1 MKSLVAFAFAVL
13 VVLPLAGC
21 REEPVTETSTNRQF
35 DTAAHATEIQQWQ
48 TRRSERLQ
56 AEDGWLSLIG
66 LFWIEEGQNVVTVP
80 SKSVPEP
87 IRLTRSGAAVTL
99 QPSAG
104 MTIEGQPVAQPVV
117 LRADTNPQGPTIV
130 QIGSVRFNVIER
142 GPRLGLRVK
151 DAQADTRVHFL
162 GLEYY
167 PIDPKW
173 RVEARFEPYNPP
185 KKILIDDVTGMRSE
199 SISPG
204 ALVLTIDGRE
214 YRLDPVIEEGT
225 EDLFVIFKDATS
237 RDTTYPA
244 GRYLYTKRPGSD
256 GKTVIDFNKAYN
268 PPCAFTAFATCPL
281 PPPQNRLPIRIEAG
295 EKKYEGTH

>member
-1 MKSLVAFAFAVL
+1 MKSLVALAFAVL
-13 VVLPLAGC
+13 VILPVAGC
-21 REEPVTETSTNRQF
+21 REEPVTDVVTKPQF
-35 DTAAHATEIQQWQ
+35 DPASHATEIKQWQ

-87 IRLTRSGAAVTL
+87 IHLTRSGTAVTL
-99 QPSAG
+99 QPAPG
-104 MTIEGQPVAQPVV
+104 MTIEGQPVAQPMV
-117 LRADTNPQGPTIV
+117 LRADTNSQGPTIV
-130 QIGSVRFNVIER
+130 QIGAVRFNVIER

-151 DAQADTRVHFL
+151 DAQADTRVHFV

-185 KKILIDDVTGMRSE
+185 KKIPIDDVTGMRSE

-204 ALVLTIDGRE
+204 ALVFTIDGQE
-214 YRLDPVIEEGT
+214 HRLDPVIEEGT
-225 EDLFVIFKDATS
+225 EDLFVIFKDTTS

-244 GRYLYTKRPGSD
+244 GRYLYTKRPGPD
-256 GKTVIDFNKAYN
+256 GKTIIDFNRAYN

-295 EKKYEGTH
+295 EKKYAGAH